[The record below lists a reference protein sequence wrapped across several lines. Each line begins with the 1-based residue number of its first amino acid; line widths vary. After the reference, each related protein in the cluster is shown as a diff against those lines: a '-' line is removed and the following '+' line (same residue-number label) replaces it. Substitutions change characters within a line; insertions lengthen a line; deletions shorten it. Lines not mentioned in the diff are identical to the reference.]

1 MNRLLLSLFLV
12 FCCAASASAQ
22 QGVRGL
28 DHIPVVVKDLERA
41 KQDFMK
47 LGFTL
52 KPGRPHDN
60 GLSNEHVKFA
70 DGTEIELIT
79 PTEAGTGAGTGAG
92 DALSSQYVDWLREGD
107 GAVSLGLYRP
117 GKTPAPPPGVF
128 FAGRQK
134 SPTDLFEYFDH
145 PNGAVALS
153 GVWLAGSPAEAK
165 LSNLP
170 GAKLVHAPFC
180 APFGFGDKVVRWKEG
195 ELFLLPE
202 SQQIVPG
209 RPIVAAT
216 VTVRSL
222 AAVQG
227 VFAATRTKARPAPGC
242 ARNSLWV
249 ETHGLWLEF
258 FEP

>member
-1 MNRLLLSLFLV
+1 MGRLLPILFLV
-12 FCCAASASAQ
+12 FFGAAPASAQ
-22 QGVRGL
+22 QPVLGL
-28 DHIPVVVKDLERA
+28 DHIPVVVKDLARA
-41 KQDFMK
+41 KQDFMR

-60 GLSNEHVKFA
+60 GLRNEHVKFA

-79 PTEAGTGAGTGAG
+79 PTEAS
-92 DALSSQYVDWLREGD
+92 DELSSRYVDWLRQGD

-128 FAGRQK
+128 FAGRQQ
-134 SPTDLFEYFDH
+134 SPTDLPEHFDH
-145 PNGAVALS
+145 PNGAVTLS
-153 GVWLAGSPAEAK
+153 GVWLAGSPVEQK

-170 GAKLVHAPFC
+170 GTRVAQAPFC
-180 APFGFGDKVVRWKEG
+180 APFGFGDKVVRWQEG

-227 VFAATRTKARPAPGC
+227 VFAATRTTARASAGC

-258 FEP
+258 LEP

>member
-1 MNRLLLSLFLV
+1 MGRLLPILFLV
-12 FCCAASASAQ
+12 FFCAMPAVAQ
-22 QGVRGL
+22 QPVLGL
-28 DHIPVVVKDLERA
+28 DHIPVVVKDLDRA

-60 GLSNEHVKFA
+60 GLRNAHVKFA

-79 PTEAGTGAGTGAG
+79 PTEAS
-92 DALSSQYVDWLREGD
+92 DELSTQYVDWLREGD

-117 GKTPAPPPGVF
+117 GQTPAPPPGVF
-128 FAGRQK
+128 FAGRQQ
-134 SPTDLFEYFDH
+134 SPTDLPEHFDH
-145 PNGAVALS
+145 PNGAVTLS

-170 GAKLVHAPFC
+170 GARAAQASFC
-180 APFGFGDKVVRWKEG
+180 APFGYGTKIVQWKEG
-195 ELFLLPE
+195 ELYFLPE

-227 VFAATRTKARPAPGC
+227 VFAATRTKARPAAGC

-258 FEP
+258 IEPQ

>member
-1 MNRLLLSLFLV
+1 MGRLLPILFLV
-12 FCCAASASAQ
+12 FFGAMPASAQ
-22 QGVRGL
+22 QPVLGL
-28 DHIPVVVKDLERA
+28 DHIPVVVKDLDRA

-60 GLSNEHVKFA
+60 GLRNEHVKFA

-79 PTEAGTGAGTGAG
+79 PTEAS
-92 DALSSQYVDWLREGD
+92 DELSSRYVDWLRQGD

-134 SPTDLFEYFDH
+134 SPTDLPEHFDH
-145 PNGAVALS
+145 PNSAVTLS
-153 GVWLAGSPAEAK
+153 GIWLAGSPVERK

-170 GAKLVHAPFC
+170 GARAVQAPFC
-180 APFGFGDKVVRWKEG
+180 APFGFGDKVVQWKEG

-227 VFAATRTKARPAPGC
+227 VFAATRTTARPSPGC

-258 FEP
+258 LEP

>member
-1 MNRLLLSLFLV
+1 MGRLLLSLFLV
-12 FCCAASASAQ
+12 FFCAVSASAQ
-22 QGVRGL
+22 QPVLGL
-28 DHIPVVVKDLERA
+28 DHIPVVVKDLARA
-41 KQDFMK
+41 KQDFVK
-47 LGFTL
+47 LGFVL

-60 GLSNEHVKFA
+60 GLRNAHVKFA

-79 PTEAGTGAGTGAG
+79 PPESGTEAG

-134 SPTDLFEYFDH
+134 SPTDLPEHFDH
-145 PNGAVALS
+145 PNDAIALS
-153 GVWLAGSPAEAK
+153 GVWLAGSPVERK
-165 LSNLP
+165 LANLP
-170 GAKLVHAPFC
+170 GARVAQVPFC
-180 APFGFGDKVVRWKEG
+180 APFGFGNKVVRWKEG

-209 RPIVAAT
+209 RSIVAAT

-227 VFAATRTKARPAPGC
+227 VFAATRTTARPSPGC

-258 FEP
+258 IEQ

>member
-1 MNRLLLSLFLV
+1 MNRLLLSLLFLV
-12 FCCAASASAQ
+12 FCCSVPASAQ
-22 QGVRGL
+22 QGVLGL
-28 DHIPVVVKDLERA
+28 DHIPVVVKDLDRA

-52 KPGRPHDN
+52 KPGRLHDN
-60 GLSNEHVKFA
+60 GLRNEHVKFD

-79 PTEAGTGAGTGAG
+79 PTDAS

-107 GAVSLGLYRP
+107 GAVSLGLFRP
-117 GKTPAPPPGVF
+117 GKPPAPPPGVF

-134 SPTDLFEYFDH
+134 STTDLPEHFDH
-145 PNGAVALS
+145 PNGAVTLS
-153 GVWLAGSPAEAK
+153 AVWLAGSPVAQK

-170 GAKLVHAPFC
+170 GAKVVQAPFC
-180 APFGFGDKVVRWKEG
+180 APFGFGNKVVRWKEG

>member
-1 MNRLLLSLFLV
+1 MGRLLLSFLFLF
-12 FCCAASASAQ
+12 FCCTSSASAQ
-22 QGVRGL
+22 QGVLGL
-28 DHIPVVVKDLERA
+28 DHIPVVVKDLARA
-41 KQDFMK
+41 KLDFEK

-60 GLSNEHVKFA
+60 GLRNEHVKFA
-70 DGTEIELIT
+70 NGTEIELVT
-79 PTEAGTGAGTGAG
+79 PSEAS
-92 DALSSQYVDWLREGD
+92 DALSTQYVEWLRGGD

-117 GKTPAPPPGVF
+117 GKAPAPPPGVF

-134 SPTDLFEYFDH
+134 SPTDLPEHFDH
-145 PNGAVALS
+145 PNGAVTLS
-153 GVWLAGSPAEAK
+153 TVWLAGGPAEAK

-170 GAKLVHAPFC
+170 GAKPVQASFC
-180 APFGFGDKVVRWKEG
+180 APFGYGTKIVRWKEG
-195 ELFLLPE
+195 ELYLLPE
-202 SQQIVPG
+202 SQQIVRG

-222 AAVQG
+222 ATVQG
-227 VFAATRTKARPAPGC
+227 VFAATRTKARPASGC

-258 FEP
+258 LER

>member
-1 MNRLLLSLFLV
+1 MGRLLFSLFLV
-12 FCCAASASAQ
+12 FCGAASASAQ
-22 QGVRGL
+22 QPVLGL
-28 DHIPVVVKDLERA
+28 DHLPVVVKDLARA

-47 LGFTL
+47 LGFVL

-60 GLSNEHVKFA
+60 GLRNEHVKFA

-79 PTEAGTGAGTGAG
+79 PAEAGTGVS
-92 DALSSQYVDWLREGD
+92 DALSSHYVDWLREGD
-107 GAVSLGLYRP
+107 GAVSLGLFRP
-117 GKTPAPPPGVF
+117 GKAPAPPPGVF

-134 SPTDLFEYFDH
+134 SPTDLPEHFDH
-145 PNGAVALS
+145 PNGAVTLS
-153 GVWLAGSPAEAK
+153 GVWLAGSPVEQK

-170 GAKLVHAPFC
+170 GAKVVQAPFC
-180 APFGFGDKVVRWKEG
+180 APFGFGSKVVRWKAG
-195 ELFLLPE
+195 ELFLLPQ

-227 VFAATRTKARPAPGC
+227 VFAATRTKARPVPGC

-258 FEP
+258 LEP